1 MNADFLTPIK
11 DSVVAHSI
19 LLPSTSL
26 GANMRIHTHTD
37 GFPDLQGV
45 NIAIFGIEED
55 RNTENNLGSG
65 KDLYHIRRHL
75 YQLYPGSWNTS
86 IADIGNI
93 KKG

>member
-75 YQLYPGSWNTS
+75 
-86 IADIGNI
+86 
-93 KKG
+93 